1 MSRPFHVYDYEGEHL
16 GSFATWDLAH
26 EWAHLQAMLNG
37 VPTPLQVEDR
47 ATTGRRR
54 VWADR
59 CEPLGVG
66 PVSAGALSGDLLAGG
81 PCSVAV
87 TAATATTPVFAPPI
101 PRQPSEPADGG
112 LAEADLPETRLV
124 EARLGDG

>member
-47 ATTGRRR
+47 STTGRRR

-59 CEPLGVG
+59 CEPLDG
-66 PVSAGALSGDLLAGG
+66 PTGGGALGGDLLDDDLTGGDVLAGG
-81 PCSVAV
+81 PCS
-87 TAATATTPVFAPPI
+87 AAATPVFAPPL
-101 PRQPSEPADGG
+101 PRQPSEPADSALTEAG
-112 LAEADLPETRLV
+112 LAEAGLAE
-124 EARLGDG
+124 G